1 MNQKVSNNFCIKNES
16 HLTNMSLQEAFE
28 TFRCDLINRSRL
40 RQREIKFRAQK
51 RQQEAELSRLQ
62 QESLLRCKLES
73 QDKKKSILKKTS
85 SMREPS
91 VERRR
96 MSFQE
101 IKEQNKKLYE
111 KLPEVKQK
119 QMQQRIQEEKRLN
132 RMKSSIF
139 KKVFIYQSIFNFRNY
154 SKKGCREICL

>member
-1 MNQKVSNNFCIKNES
+1 MNQKNTGMSCDFGIENEKNMA
-16 HLTNMSLQEAFE
+16 NMSLQEAFE

-40 RQREIKFRAQK
+40 RQKEIKLRAQK
-51 RQQEAELSRLQ
+51 RQQEAELTRLQ
-62 QESLLRCKLES
+62 QESIACKWES
-73 QDKKKSILKKTS
+73 QEKKKSILKKTS

-91 VERRR
+91 AERRR
-96 MSFQE
+96 MSVQE

-111 KLPEVKQK
+111 KLPEVKHK

-139 KKVFIYQSIFNFRNY
+139 KKVFI
-154 SKKGCREICL
+154 K